1 VSVYV
6 RLRVDSEAFAIP
18 VGHVLEV
25 AELGEVAVVPRA
37 RPEMLGVRNVRGQ
50 ILPVIDLALLLG
62 IPRTTVPGR
71 LVVAEDG
78 ARRAAFAVDQ
88 VSGVGELGDPT
99 EETVSDLLA
108 GAILADGSLI
118 GVIDMPRVF
127 ASLQGPSSL
136 PGPNLPPGPD
146 SPAGPDSPLGRTS
159 E

>member
-1 VSVYV
+1 VTVYV

-25 AELGEVAVVPRA
+25 AELGKVAVVPRA

-62 IPRTTVPGR
+62 GIPRTAVPGR

-88 VSGVGELGDPT
+88 VNGVGELGDPT

-127 ASLQGPSSL
+127 AALQGPSSL
-136 PGPNLPPGPD
+136 QRPD
-146 SPAGPDSPLGRTS
+146 LPAGPDPPAEPGSPPGTHQ
-159 E
+159 